1 MCWNCRCWG
10 NEYKKAC
17 FCTPVC
23 WAWGGMPP
31 FQMAPNARKIS
42 DHGMRQRCK
51 GAAPASPVGVFRSAR
66 AFSYP
71 QSFVGGQNWVC
82 GSSWVSS
89 LSSSP
94 HTLQSLCLH
103 GHIIIWVGWTH
114 CYFWEENQKEVGRE
128 TKRCEKENTHLML
141 NQRDCPEI

>member
-1 MCWNCRCWG
+1 MLDSLSAFNVLELPMLRKWIQKSLLLHSSLLSLRWNASLPDGPQRQKNQRPR
-10 NEYKKAC
+10 NEAEMQGC
-17 FCTPVC
+17 C
-23 WAWGGMPP
+23 
-31 FQMAPNARKIS
+31 
-42 DHGMRQRCK
+42 
-51 GAAPASPVGVFRSAR
+51 ASQPRGVFRSAR

-128 TKRCEKENTHLML
+128 TKRCEKENTH
-141 NQRDCPEI
+141 D